1 MKLSTRGRYG
11 TRLLLEL
18 ASRKDEGPIL
28 LKDIARNQA
37 ISLPYLEHIVA
48 PLVAAG
54 IVRSTRGVH
63 GGVWLAKQ
71 PRDVR
76 IGDVVRLLDGPTS
89 PVDCV
94 GDPDSCPRSP
104 TCATRDV
111 WCDLR
116 DAIDTVL
123 DAVTLEDLVVRQGKK
138 VHDKGPAYQI

>member
-18 ASRKDEGPIL
+18 ATHKDGKPVL
-28 LKDIARNQA
+28 LKDIAKHQE

-63 GGVWLAKQ
+63 GGVWLARP
-71 PRDVR
+71 PRDIRV
-76 IGDVVRLLDGPTS
+76 GDVVRLLDGPTA

-94 GDPDSCPRSP
+94 VAPDSCHRSS
-104 TCATRDV
+104 TCVTHDL
-111 WCDLR
+111 WCELR
-116 DAIDTVL
+116 DAIDKVM
-123 DAVTLEDLVVRQGKK
+123 DAVTLEDLAARQAKK
-138 VHDKGPAYQI
+138 EEGRRPAYQI